1 MVKEERHSMTQ
12 QRLDQILAERQK
24 LSEQMK
30 PLYEA
35 LNQLQQQDKKLAI
48 EMAGHLP
55 TGEPELKES
64 ENIILQTEEMNE

>member
-1 MVKEERHSMTQ
+1 MVMKIDIWSNKMLKRRPNMTQ

-48 EMAGHLP
+48 EMAKIVDP
-55 TGEPELKES
+55 VV
-64 ENIILQTEEMNE
+64 EEAQ

>member
-1 MVKEERHSMTQ
+1 MSQ

-35 LNQLQQQDKKLAI
+35 LKPLEQQDK
-48 EMAGHLP
+48 
-55 TGEPELKES
+55 
-64 ENIILQTEEMNE
+64 

>member
-1 MVKEERHSMTQ
+1 MVKEGRHRMTQ

-35 LNQLQQQDKKLAI
+35 LNQLQQQDKNLAI
-48 EMAGHLP
+48 EMAKIVDP
-55 TGEPELKES
+55 V
-64 ENIILQTEEMNE
+64 IEEA

>member
-1 MVKEERHSMTQ
+1 MSQ

-35 LNQLQQQDKKLAI
+35 LKPLEQQDKKLAI
-48 EMAGHLP
+48 EMAKLVDP
-55 TGEPELKES
+55 VDLYYFNKF
-64 ENIILQTEEMNE
+64 NKTEEA

>member
-1 MVKEERHSMTQ
+1 MTQ

-35 LNQLQQQDKKLAI
+35 LNQLQQQDKNLAI
-48 EMAGHLP
+48 EMAKIVDP
-55 TGEPELKES
+55 VV
-64 ENIILQTEEMNE
+64 EEA